1 LKAILGGVSSC
12 VKFQLESGGAN
23 RDFNTCIALS
33 DFERVLRHFDRKG
46 NETAAPTR
54 YGAVL
59 TDDDSLYVTARS
71 VASLFQIPQNNIH
84 RDLKAIL
91 GDVSRFLKISVDEKV
106 KGNPVNTC
114 IALSDFE
121 RVLRYSDRK
130 GNETAAPM
138 RYGAV
143 LTDDGSLYV
152 TAQSV
157 ASLFNS
163 RQNHASRD
171 LKAILGEGLILVKI
185 SVDKKVNGNPVNTCI
200 ALSDFER
207 VLRYF
212 DRKGNETAAPM
223 RLKPF

>member
-1 LKAILGGVSSC
+1 
-12 VKFQLESGGAN
+12 
-23 RDFNTCIALS
+23 
-33 DFERVLRHFDRKG
+33 
-46 NETAAPTR
+46 
-54 YGAVL
+54 
-59 TDDDSLYVTARS
+59 
-71 VASLFQIPQNNIH
+71 
-84 RDLKAIL
+84 LKAIL
-91 GDVSRFLKISVDEKV
+91 GDVSRFAKFSVDEKV

-157 ASLFNS
+157 ASLFGS
-163 RQNHASRD
+163 RQDNASRD
-171 LKAILGEGLILVKI
+171 LKAILGEGLVLVKI
-185 SVDKKVNGNPVNTCI
+185 SVATKADGIRNNTCI

-212 DRKGNETAAPM
+212 DRKGNETAAPT